1 MPANSLLSDSR
12 NLSIPNRGRIRD
24 NEVMTITEPPESHA
38 TDAAALLEEDTPGP
52 LHPAAVGM
60 PYADAVRR
68 YAARD
73 TLRLNVPGHSAD
85 YGAAPDLMDFYGDEL
100 LKRDITPLLVG
111 LDMGPDSPLAQAQ
124 YLAAQAWGARR
135 TWFLTNGASQANRI
149 GALTL
154 GSFGRPDQPVVVQRS
169 AHSSFIDGIILG
181 GILPVFLQPTLDDRF
196 GIAHGVSPV
205 ALKRALGETADP
217 KGVYVITPSYFGAV
231 ADIAAMVDIAHA
243 AGVPLIV
250 DAAWGAHFG
259 FHPLLPKN
267 PLALGADLVVS
278 STHKLGGSLTQSAM
292 LHLGDGPF
300 ADELEPLVQRA
311 FMLTQSTSMSSLLLA
326 SLDIA
331 RFSLQAGAQRIGTS
345 IDAAARL
352 RTAIRERGRFQIVS
366 DLFGRFDD
374 IVADD
379 PLRVSIDVRS
389 GGLNGHAVRE
399 ELISSADI
407 YTEISTDACIVAFIG
422 PGFDPDLDR
431 FLDAIHGLD
440 AVGALAHV
448 DANTIALPRPGPV
461 RLRPRDAWFAP
472 AVIVPAAE
480 AVGHVS
486 TDSLS
491 AYPPGIPNLLPGEVI
506 TTEAVDFLRQVAATP
521 GGYVRGAMDAA
532 VDFLRVVA
540 D

>member
-1 MPANSLLSDSR
+1 
-12 NLSIPNRGRIRD
+12 
-24 NEVMTITEPPESHA
+24 MTITEPPESHA
-38 TDAAALLEEDTPGP
+38 ADAAAVLLEKCTPSP
-52 LHPAAVGM
+52 LRPAAAGM

-68 YAARD
+68 HAARD

-85 YGAAPDLMDFYGDEL
+85 KGAAPDLMDFYGEEL
-100 LKRDITPLLVG
+100 LKRDLTPLLDG
-111 LDMGPDSPLAQAQ
+111 LDMGPGSPLAQAQ
-124 YLAAQAWGARR
+124 QLAAEAWGARR

-149 GALTL
+149 TALTL
-154 GSFGRPDQPVVVQRS
+154 GSFGRPDQPVMVQRS

-181 GILPVFLQPTLDDRF
+181 GILPVFMQPTVDDRF
-196 GIAHGVSPV
+196 GIAHGVSPT
-205 ALKRALGETADP
+205 ALKRALGMTADP
-217 KGVYVITPSYFGAV
+217 KGIYVITPSYFGAV
-231 ADIAAMVDIAHA
+231 ADIAAMADIAHA

-331 RFSLQAGAQRIGTS
+331 RFSLQAGAERIGTS
-345 IDAAARL
+345 IDSAERL

-366 DLFGRFDD
+366 DFFWRFDD

-399 ELISSADI
+399 ELISSAGI

-422 PGFDPDLDR
+422 PGLDPDLDR

-440 AVGALAHV
+440 AIGLLAHV
-448 DANTIALPRPGPV
+448 DADMIALPHPGPL

-472 AVIVPAAE
+472 ADTVPAAE
-480 AVGHVS
+480 AVGRVS
-486 TDSLS
+486 TDSLA
-491 AYPPGIPNLLPGEVI
+491 AYPPGIPNVLPGETI
-506 TTEAVDFLRQVAATP
+506 TTEVVDFLRQIAATP
-521 GGYVRGAMDAA
+521 GGYVRGTADAA
-532 VDFLRVVA
+532 VDSFRVVA

>member
-1 MPANSLLSDSR
+1 
-12 NLSIPNRGRIRD
+12 
-24 NEVMTITEPPESHA
+24 MTFTEPPESHVR
-38 TDAAALLEEDTPGP
+38 DAAAVSLAERTPSP
-52 LHPAAVGM
+52 RRPAAVGM

-68 YAARD
+68 HAARD

-85 YGAAPDLMDFYGDEL
+85 YGAAPDLMDFYGGEL
-100 LKRDITPLLVG
+100 LKRDLTPLLDG
-111 LDMGPDSPLAQAQ
+111 LDVGTGSPLAQAQ
-124 YLAAQAWGARR
+124 HLAADAWGARR

-149 GALTL
+149 AALVL
-154 GSFGRPDQPVVVQRS
+154 ASFGRPEQPVLVQRS

-181 GILPVFLQPTLDDRF
+181 GILPAFVQPTVDDRF
-196 GIAHGVSPV
+196 GIAHGVSPA
-205 ALKRALGETADP
+205 ALKEALGHTADP
-217 KGVYVITPSYFGAV
+217 KGVFVITPSYFGAV
-231 ADIAAMVDIAHA
+231 ADIATMADIAHA

-259 FHPLLPKN
+259 FHPLLPEN
-267 PLALGADLVVS
+267 PLALGADMVVS

-292 LHLGDGPF
+292 LHLGNGPF

-331 RFSLQAGAQRIGTS
+331 RFSLQTGAARIGTS
-345 IDAAARL
+345 IAGAERL
-352 RTAIRERGRFQIVS
+352 RCAIRERGRFQIVS
-366 DLFGRFDD
+366 DSFWRFDD

-389 GGLNGHAVRE
+389 GGLDGHAVRT
-399 ELISSADI
+399 ELINSTGI

-422 PGFDPDLDR
+422 PGLDPDLDR
-431 FLDAIHGLD
+431 FLDAIHGLS
-440 AVGALAHV
+440 AIGPVAHV
-448 DANTIALPRPGPV
+448 DGSAIALPHPGPL
-461 RLRPRDAWFAP
+461 RIRPRDAWFAR
-472 AVIVPAAE
+472 AVTVPAAQ
-480 AVGHVS
+480 AVGHIS

-491 AYPPGIPNLLPGEVI
+491 AYPPGIPNILPGEVI

-521 GGYVRGAMDAA
+521 GGHVRGAADAA
-532 VDFLRVVA
+532 VDSFRVVA